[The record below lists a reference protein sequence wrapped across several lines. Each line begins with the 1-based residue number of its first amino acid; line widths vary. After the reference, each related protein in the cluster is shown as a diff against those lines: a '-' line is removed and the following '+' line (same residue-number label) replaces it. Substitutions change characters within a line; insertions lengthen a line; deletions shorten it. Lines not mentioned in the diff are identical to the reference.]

1 MADPADPADL
11 SARPPRH
18 EALRQLYA
26 YWLGKRAGRRAP
38 SRADIDPVELARLL
52 PHVVLLDVERAPL
65 RFRFRLVGTTVAK
78 GFNVDLTGSY
88 FDEIEHTAEQRELN
102 QRLMAVADWGPP
114 LCATWDYT
122 GADGRHVSYER
133 LALPLSSDGQ
143 TVDMLFGGIVFDTAY
158 G

>member
-1 MADPADPADL
+1 MAEANDRDEL
-11 SARPPRH
+11 STSPPRH
-18 EALRQLYA
+18 EELRQLYA
-26 YWLGKRAGRRAP
+26 YWLDKRGDRRAP

-52 PHVVLLDVERAPL
+52 PHVVLLDVERDPL

-78 GFNVDLTGSY
+78 GFNVDPTGTY

-102 QRLMAVADWGPP
+102 ERLMAVADWGPP

-133 LALPLSSDGQ
+133 LALPLSSDGT